1 MAPKTGVQ
9 NLMAQTRQLAQ
20 ANLEVRAV
28 LRRGGSARG
37 CVSIP
42 LRGERALRAAQ
53 DTHTRARAK
62 AYANPTEVWAPEGWF
77 ARAMHNLG
85 ESEGVRVKY
94 AR

>member
-1 MAPKTGVQ
+1 M
-9 NLMAQTRQLAQ
+9 
-20 ANLEVRAV
+20 
-28 LRRGGSARG
+28 
-37 CVSIP
+37 SIP
-42 LRGERALRAAQ
+42 LRGERALRAAR

-62 AYANPTEVWAPEGWF
+62 ACANPTEVWAPEGWF